1 MAKTTKSNTTKK
13 EEQLRTQKLKAATLE
28 ALEKSL
34 GIVTTACKKVDIARS
49 TFYKWVAEDK
59 DFESDVADMDNIAL
73 DFAESSL
80 HKQIQGG
87 VPASTIFYLKT
98 RGKGRGYIE
107 RQEITGR
114 DGEPL
119 TMTPEEREA
128 RIAALE
134 ARAKKG
140 K

>member
-1 MAKTTKSNTTKK
+1 MN
-13 EEQLRTQKLKAATLE
+13 
-28 ALEKSL
+28 
-34 GIVTTACKKVDIARS
+34 
-49 TFYKWVAEDK
+49 
-59 DFESDVADMDNIAL
+59 NIAL

-80 HKQIQGG
+80 HKQIQSG